1 MTPPSP
7 PRRAPRWSDPAV
19 AGLSRLTGKG
29 FVKKFTRR
37 FRGNV
42 GSCLGRH
49 CRVAGDA
56 LENLVTSGAV
66 PPADALPVGL
76 MILSALAGFCR
87 SNSSSVL
94 QRAA

>member
-1 MTPPSP
+1 
-7 PRRAPRWSDPAV
+7 
-19 AGLSRLTGKG
+19 
-29 FVKKFTRR
+29 
-37 FRGNV
+37 
-42 GSCLGRH
+42 
-49 CRVAGDA
+49 VAGDA

-66 PPADALPVGL
+66 PADALPVGL

>member
-1 MTPPSP
+1 
-7 PRRAPRWSDPAV
+7 
-19 AGLSRLTGKG
+19 
-29 FVKKFTRR
+29 
-37 FRGNV
+37 
-42 GSCLGRH
+42 
-49 CRVAGDA
+49 VAGDA